1 VKIVTIASQA
11 KTSMC
16 MIRRLPTLPTSINPG
31 IIAILYYKRWTIE
44 KAYNN
49 SKSNLK
55 EKKPGLHR

>member
-1 VKIVTIASQA
+1 MT
-11 KTSMC
+11 
-16 MIRRLPTLPTSINPG
+16 PG

-55 EKKPGLHR
+55 EKRPGLLR